1 MGIFLDV
8 IEAPDQE
15 PGELAR
21 RVPREGS
28 AETAFGSQLVVRD
41 FQAAVFRKDGKA
53 LDVIGPG
60 RHTLSTK
67 NIPILSKVLALPF
80 AFKSPFRTEVVFV
93 SLRTLPDLR
102 WGTREPVPFRDRELG
117 LVRLRAFGTYGLR
130 VGDPLPFVNTIVG
143 ADGLYT
149 ASMLEEYLRSAIVG
163 RLNDHLGES
172 LSSVFDL
179 PAKYEETSD
188 AMAGKLADDF
198 KRFGLVLDNFRVNA
212 ITPPEEVQKA
222 VDERSRMGAIGDLSS
237 YARLKAA
244 DALQSA
250 AENPGGIAGAGVG
263 VGAGFG
269 LGGMMAET
277 MRGAMGGGSSGG
289 GSSGGGGGGNG
300 GGDGGGRSVAD
311 RLRDLAALHKE
322 GVISPEEYQAKR
334 AELVK
339 RL

>member
-8 IEAPDQE
+8 IEAPDQQ

-21 RVPREGS
+21 RIPPTGS

-67 NIPILSKVLALPF
+67 NIPILTKVLALPF
-80 AFKSPFRTEVVFV
+80 GFKSPFRTEVVFV

-102 WGTREPVPFRDRELG
+102 WGTREPVPFRDKELG

-130 VGDPLPFVNTIVG
+130 VQDPLVFVNSLVG

-149 ASMLEEYLRSAIVG
+149 SAMIEEYLRSVIVG
-163 RLNDHLGES
+163 RLNDHLGEN
-172 LSSVFDL
+172 LSTLFDL
-179 PAKYEETSD
+179 PSRYDETST
-188 AMAGKLADDF
+188 AMAERLAEDF
-198 KRFGLVLDNFRVNA
+198 RRFGLHLDNFRVNA

-222 VDERSRMGAIGDLSS
+222 IDERSRMHAIGDLSA
-237 YARLKAA
+237 YARMKAA
-244 DALQSA
+244 DALQAA
-250 AENPGGIAGAGVG
+250 AENPGGVAGAGVG

-269 LGGMMAET
+269 LGGMMADT
-277 MRGAMGGGSSGG
+277 MRGAVGGGSSPAPAPAGG
-289 GSSGGGGGGNG
+289 GAGAP
-300 GGDGGGRSVAD
+300 SVAD
-311 RLRDLAALHKE
+311 RLRQLAALHKD
-322 GVISPEEYQAKR
+322 GVITAEEYQAKR
-334 AELVK
+334 AELMK
-339 RL
+339 QL

>member
-8 IEAPDQE
+8 IEAPDQQ

-41 FQAAVFRKDGKA
+41 FQAAVFRKDGRA

-67 NIPILSKVLALPF
+67 NIPILTKVLSLPF
-80 AFKSPFRTEVVFV
+80 AFKSPFRTEVLFV

-102 WGTREPVPFRDRELG
+102 WGTREPVPFRDKDLG
-117 LVRLRAFGTYGLR
+117 LVRLRAFGTYGLK
-130 VGDPLPFVNTIVG
+130 VQDPMVFVNALVG
-143 ADGLYT
+143 AEGLYT
-149 ASMLEEYLRSAIVG
+149 APMIEEYLRSTIVG

-172 LSSVFDL
+172 LSSIFDL
-179 PAKYEETSD
+179 PSKYDETSV
-188 AMAGKLADDF
+188 AMSERLAEDF
-198 KRFGLVLDNFRVNA
+198 KRFGLHLDNFRVNA

-222 VDERSRMGAIGDLSS
+222 IDERSRMHAIGDLSS
-237 YARLKAA
+237 YARMKAA
-244 DALQSA
+244 DALQAA
-250 AENPGGIAGAGVG
+250 AENPGGMAGAGVG

-277 MRGAMGGGSSGG
+277 MRGAMGGGSGSSAPSGG
-289 GSSGGGGGGNG
+289 AAAES
-300 GGDGGGRSVAD
+300 RSVAD

-322 GVISPEEYQAKR
+322 GLLSPEEYQAKR
-334 AELVK
+334 AELMK
-339 RL
+339 HL

>member
-41 FQAAVFRKDGKA
+41 FQVAVFRKDGKA
-53 LDVIGPG
+53 LDLIGPG

-67 NIPILSKVLALPF
+67 NIPILTKVLALPF
-80 AFKSPFRTEVVFV
+80 GFKSPFRTEVIFV

-102 WGTREPVPFRDRELG
+102 WGTREPVPFRDKDLG

-130 VGDPLPFVNTIVG
+130 IGDPMPFVNTLVG
-143 ADGLYT
+143 ADGMYT
-149 ASMLEEYLRSAIVG
+149 AQDLEEYLRSTIVS

-172 LSSVFDL
+172 LTSVFDL
-179 PAKYEETSD
+179 AAKYEETSE
-188 AMAGKLADDF
+188 AMSLRLADDF

-212 ITPPEEVQKA
+212 ITPPDDVQRA
-222 VDERSRMGAIGDLSS
+222 IDERSRMGAIGDLSS

-250 AENPGGIAGAGVG
+250 AENPGGVAGAGVG

-277 MRGAMGGGSSGG
+277 MRGAMGGGGSGG
-289 GSSGGGGGGNG
+289 GGGGGGNG
-300 GGDGGGRSVAD
+300 GSGGGAPAGRSVAD

-322 GVISPEEYQAKR
+322 GVISAEEYQAKR

-339 RL
+339 QL